1 MQPNERTYSLMA
13 LMYLY
18 KKPQPLKALYTAR
31 DWPRRAGMERHDR
44 LSSYISGPAEAA
56 VQMMSDR
63 DVATLVVEW
72 SEHLQ
77 PVDKH
82 VLDIVL
88 RALANEGRLLAALRL
103 TVAALAANVRPSP
116 AILALLHDAAQETG
130 LTALMIELDAATRAA
145 GIVPPWATGRAA
157 AAAAAPPTPR
167 VPVDFRFQS
176 KWIRRALNDAKR
188 PTKLP
193 AAR

>member
-1 MQPNERTYSLMA
+1 MA
-13 LMYLY
+13 LMYLH

-31 DWPRRAGMERHDR
+31 DWPRRAGMERHER
-44 LSSYISGPAEAA
+44 LSPYISGPVEAA

-63 DVATLVVEW
+63 DVAALVAEW

-82 VLDIVL
+82 VLDVVL
-88 RALANEGRLLAALRL
+88 RALANEGRLLAALQL
-103 TVAALAANVRPSP
+103 AVAALAASVRPSP
-116 AILALLHDAAQETG
+116 AVLALLHSAAQEAGLTG
-130 LTALMIELDAATRAA
+130 LTAELDAATRAA
-145 GIVPPWATGRAA
+145 GVVPPWATDRAA
-157 AAAAAPPTPR
+157 AAAAAPPAPR

-176 KWIRRALNDAKR
+176 KWIRRALSDAKQPSTR
-188 PTKLP
+188 PTTLP